1 MIRRPGVR
9 PAGRALGLV
18 CEPGAA
24 AGEWGGT
31 GASEWG
37 VRLIVKGT
45 ISRSV
50 GAAGEWGG
58 IGGQVQPAG
67 ERGRKGLR
75 SEHGRSRMPRS
86 ATEGEHQGQSAEM
99 KVTPLPLVYSLLA
112 TESAESSNRAGTA
125 PAAERCSRAGG
136 AKQSGFRGGCGQGGG
151 RRAGWSW
158 RLTPLFA
165 QPSLAVPALRGE
177 GVPCQRGPLL
187 PRTPKDARAGGAA
200 PSRVRGRRAV
210 RRHPVHALVTDY
222 RFANVLNC
230 HDVLLLA
237 CARARASA
245 SCDYEVV
252 RGGGSLAGGLLISGI
267 WLLWILS
274 PC

>member
-1 MIRRPGVR
+1 MLKVR
-9 PAGRALGLV
+9 FLVRWGQLASGEGLADKCSQRV
-18 CEPGAA
+18 NMVGKGFARSMAA
-24 AGEWGGT
+24 AECL
-31 GASEWG
+31 A
-37 VRLIVKGT
+37 RIK
-45 ISRSV
+45 
-50 GAAGEWGG
+50 
-58 IGGQVQPAG
+58 
-67 ERGRKGLR
+67 
-75 SEHGRSRMPRS
+75 
-86 ATEGEHQGQSAEM
+86 ATRAEM

-210 RRHPVHALVTDY
+210 RQHPVHGLVTDY
-222 RFANVLNC
+222 IFVNVLNC
-230 HDVLLLA
+230 HDTLMLA
-237 CARARASA
+237 RERANA
-245 SCDYEVV
+245 SCDYKVALPV
-252 RGGGSLAGGLLISGI
+252 ITKSFLAVD
-267 WLLWILS
+267 LWQVA
-274 PC
+274 C